1 MESGSIT
8 SEDVV
13 PDTTGHIV
21 IRTAHAGDVQYAAAI
36 SAEMELSAKVRGTGI
51 SKRPPSLIIEKI
63 LQGKAVIAVCKNGLW
78 AGFSYLQTW
87 QQGAFVSNSGLIVS
101 PAFRE
106 KGIAALIKE
115 RIFRLSRLLYPAAKI
130 CSITTSAAVM
140 KLNSRLGFEP
150 VTYAALPQDPA
161 FWEGC
166 RSCVN
171 HGILCSR
178 QRRNCLCTALL
189 FTPPHACP

>member
-1 MESGSIT
+1 MAGDI
-8 SEDVV
+8 
-13 PDTTGHIV
+13 I
-21 IRTAHAGDVQYAAAI
+21 IRTAHAGDVQYADVI
-36 SAEMELSAKVRGTGI
+36 SAEMESSAKARGTGI
-51 SKRPPSLIIEKI
+51 SKRPPSLIRDKI

-87 QQGAFVSNSGLIVS
+87 EHGAFVSNSGLIVS

-115 RIFRLSRLLYPAAKI
+115 KIVRLSRLLYPAAKI

-140 KLNSRLGFEP
+140 KLNNRLGFEP

-171 HGILCSR
+171 HGILCSK

-189 FTPPHACP
+189 FTPPHD